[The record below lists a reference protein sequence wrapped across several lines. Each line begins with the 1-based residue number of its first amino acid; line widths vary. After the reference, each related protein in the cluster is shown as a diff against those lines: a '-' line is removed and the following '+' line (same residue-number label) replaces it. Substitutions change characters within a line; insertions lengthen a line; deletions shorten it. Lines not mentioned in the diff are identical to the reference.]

1 LFLLLRRLRS
11 AQTEQEKLEHCL
23 DQIDKD
29 AEVAY
34 QYGLTWLSKGNRPPA
49 RQCTALALIALGQE
63 AEGAH
68 RLEEL
73 ADAPDAGGIEERGV
87 YLAQSGNA
95 WLLAKMPDEAIVTL
109 TNAMKLRPSDGE
121 LFKDRSRAHVMLKHW
136 KEAASDLDNAIQLSA
151 ADAEAY
157 RLRGYALMKQNRL
170 AEAWNDVEAA
180 QRFAEGCECAAAARR
195 RTRGDAAAGRSKTL
209 QGSAQ
214 WKSLARGLSGID
226 ARPYGP
232 TTHLSRPS
240 RFTIAISDWMRLLR
254 RPVAYW
260 PLTFQRLGLGRTAAR
275 AAAWR
280 GLRSF
285 ADTLKRS
292 WAACSAP

>member
-1 LFLLLRRLRS
+1 MRYLLVACIVLAAAPAAF

-34 QYGLTWLSKGNRPPA
+34 QDGLTWLSKGNRPPA

-73 ADAPDAGGIEERGV
+73 ANAPDAGGIEERGV

-95 WLLAKMPDEAIVTL
+95 WLLANMPDEAIVTL

-180 QRFAEGCECAAAARR
+180 QRLAPKDVNVLLLRGDVREAMRLQGIEDPAGLGAVEEP
-195 RTRGDAAAGRSKTL
+195 RTRIVGN
-209 QGSAQ
+209 
-214 WKSLARGLSGID
+214 
-226 ARPYGP
+226 
-232 TTHLSRPS
+232 
-240 RFTIAISDWMRLLR
+240 
-254 RPVAYW
+254 
-260 PLTFQRLGLGRTAAR
+260 
-275 AAAWR
+275 
-280 GLRSF
+280 
-285 ADTLKRS
+285 
-292 WAACSAP
+292 

>member
-1 LFLLLRRLRS
+1 MRFVLLACLVLAAS
-11 AQTEQEKLEHCL
+11 PAAFAQTEKETLEHCL

-34 QYGLTWLSKGNRPPA
+34 QDGLTWLSKGNRPAA

-73 ADAPDAGGIEERGV
+73 ANAPDAGGIEERGV
-87 YLAQSGNA
+87 YLTQSGNA
-95 WLLAKMPDEAIVTL
+95 WLLAKMPEEAIVTL

-157 RLRGYALMKQNRL
+157 RLRGYALMKQSRL
-170 AEAWNDVEAA
+170 EEAWQDVVAA
-180 QRFAEGCECAAAARR
+180 QKLAPKDVNVLLLRGDVREAMRQKGMEDPAGLGAVEEP
-195 RTRGDAAAGRSKTL
+195 RTRIVGN
-209 QGSAQ
+209 
-214 WKSLARGLSGID
+214 
-226 ARPYGP
+226 
-232 TTHLSRPS
+232 
-240 RFTIAISDWMRLLR
+240 
-254 RPVAYW
+254 
-260 PLTFQRLGLGRTAAR
+260 
-275 AAAWR
+275 
-280 GLRSF
+280 
-285 ADTLKRS
+285 
-292 WAACSAP
+292 

>member
-1 LFLLLRRLRS
+1 MRYLLVACLVMAAAPAAF
-11 AQTEQEKLEHCL
+11 AQTEQEKLELCL

-34 QYGLTWLSKGNRPPA
+34 QDGLTWLSKGARPAA

-73 ADAPDAGGIEERGV
+73 ANAPDAGGIDERGV

-136 KEAASDLDNAIQLSA
+136 QEAARDLDNAIQLSA

-180 QRFAEGCECAAAARR
+180 QRLAPRDVNVLLLRGDVREAMRLQGIEDPAGLGAVEEP
-195 RTRGDAAAGRSKTL
+195 RTRIVGN
-209 QGSAQ
+209 
-214 WKSLARGLSGID
+214 
-226 ARPYGP
+226 
-232 TTHLSRPS
+232 
-240 RFTIAISDWMRLLR
+240 
-254 RPVAYW
+254 
-260 PLTFQRLGLGRTAAR
+260 
-275 AAAWR
+275 
-280 GLRSF
+280 
-285 ADTLKRS
+285 
-292 WAACSAP
+292 